1 MVTAGVEC
9 VLSALALRVGGRIL
23 QEVLNAEGETRARL
37 QLSFVSFNL
46 RFNRTPNLSFPP
58 SNGAQI

>member
-1 MVTAGVEC
+1 MVTAGVKC

-46 RFNRTPNLSFPP
+46 PFNRTPNLSFPP
-58 SNGAQI
+58 SNGVQI